1 MTKHI
6 YVKEVYYIVV
16 WQNEE
21 TWIYKNKDKAIR
33 QVEYLTG
40 KKQSEW
46 EWGNGDNDEDGRAVY
61 LTEAVWGD

>member
-1 MTKHI
+1 MTRHI

-46 EWGNGDNDEDGRAVY
+46 DWDNGDNDEDGRAVY